1 LGPCSAVTEVAM
13 ADNRGSNGTLGA
25 ILGALLAVALG
36 IFLITGGE
44 HFGKTTIKGDDDLP
58 PVQTK

>member
-1 LGPCSAVTEVAM
+1 M
-13 ADNRGSNGTLGA
+13 ADNRSSNGTLGA